1 MKKSSFLMMGGV
13 AAVSIALALPIQA
26 QQKIG
31 TIDMQK
37 VFTAYYK
44 TRDAETKLQEAQK
57 AYKDELDQR
66 MDIYKKNLDTINKYN
81 EEINRPELSGAS
93 KDQKAQE
100 RDSKIAETKGLEKE
114 ITDFRT
120 AREKELQEQM
130 NRMRQGIVEEIMR
143 VVNDQ
148 VKAANYD
155 LVFDKSGQSLN
166 SGVPVLV
173 FARENMDFSES
184 VITKLN
190 ANRPPVTSSPAAA
203 QGQKPQLTQP
213 EKSGPAITTKPGG
226 FPSPNRKP

>member
-1 MKKSSFLMMGGV
+1 MYSMKKSSFLMMGGV

-44 TRDAETKLQEAQK
+44 TREAQK

-114 ITDFRT
+114 ITDFRS

-130 NRMRQGIVEEIMR
+130 NRMRQGIVEEIMK
-143 VVNDQ
+143 VVNEQ

-155 LVFDKSGQSLN
+155 MVFDKSGQSLN
-166 SGVPVLV
+166 SGVPVLI

-226 FPSPNRKP
+226 FPSPNKKP

>member
-1 MKKSSFLMMGGV
+1 MNKSSIVVMGGV
-13 AAVSIALALPIQA
+13 LAASIALALPIQA

-44 TRDAETKLQEAQK
+44 TREAEDKLQEAQK

-66 MDIYKKNLDTINKYN
+66 MDIYKKNLDSINKFN
-81 EEINRPELSGAS
+81 EEINKPELSGAS

-114 ITDFRT
+114 ITEFRSS
-120 AREKELQEQM
+120 REKQLQEQM
-130 NRMRQGIVEEIMR
+130 NRMRQGIVEEIMK

-148 VKAANYD
+148 VKTQSYD

-173 FARENMDFSES
+173 YARENMDFSES

-190 ANRPPVTSSPAAA
+190 ANRPPPSASPAAA
-203 QGQKPQLTQP
+203 QGQKSTTPT
-213 EKSGPAITTKPGG
+213 GTNAPAVTTKPGG
-226 FPSPNRKP
+226 FPSPAKKP

>member
-1 MKKSSFLMMGGV
+1 MNKSSILVMGGV
-13 AAVSIALALPIQA
+13 LAASIALALPIQA

-44 TRDAETKLQEAQK
+44 TREAEDKLQEAQK

-66 MDIYKKNLDTINKYN
+66 MDIYKKNLDSINKFN
-81 EEINRPELSGAS
+81 EEINKPELSGAS

-114 ITDFRT
+114 ITEFRSS
-120 AREKELQEQM
+120 REKQLQEQM
-130 NRMRQGIVEEIMR
+130 NRMRQGIVEEIMK

-148 VKAANYD
+148 VKTQNYD

-173 FARENMDFSES
+173 YARENMDFSES

-190 ANRPPVTSSPAAA
+190 ANRPPPAASPAAA
-203 QGQKPQLTQP
+203 QGQKSTP
-213 EKSGPAITTKPGG
+213 PAGTNAPAVTTKPGG
-226 FPSPNRKP
+226 FPSPAKKP

>member
-1 MKKSSFLMMGGV
+1 MNKSSFLVMGGV
-13 AAVSIALALPIQA
+13 LAASIALALPIQA

-44 TRDAETKLQEAQK
+44 TREAEDKLQEAQK

-66 MDIYKKNLDTINKYN
+66 MDIYKKNLDSINKFN
-81 EEINRPELSGAS
+81 EEINKPELSGAS

-114 ITDFRT
+114 ITEFRS
-120 AREKELQEQM
+120 AREKQLQEQM
-130 NRMRQGIVEEIMR
+130 NRMRQGIVEEIMK

-148 VKAANYD
+148 VKTQNYD

-190 ANRPPVTSSPAAA
+190 ANRPPAAASPAAA
-203 QGQKPQLTQP
+203 QGQKSTPPT
-213 EKSGPAITTKPGG
+213 GANAPAITTKPGG
-226 FPSPNRKP
+226 FPSPAKKP

>member
-1 MKKSSFLMMGGV
+1 MKKSSFLLMGGV

-130 NRMRQGIVEEIMR
+130 NRMRQGIV
-143 VVNDQ
+143 
-148 VKAANYD
+148 
-155 LVFDKSGQSLN
+155 
-166 SGVPVLV
+166 
-173 FARENMDFSES
+173 
-184 VITKLN
+184 
-190 ANRPPVTSSPAAA
+190 
-203 QGQKPQLTQP
+203 
-213 EKSGPAITTKPGG
+213 
-226 FPSPNRKP
+226 

>member
-31 TIDMQK
+31 TIDMQR
-37 VFTAYYK
+37 VFTGYYK

-66 MDIYKKNLDTINKYN
+66 MDIYKKNLDTINKFN

-114 ITDFRT
+114 ITDFRS

-130 NRMRQGIVEEIMR
+130 NRMRQGIVEEIMK
-143 VVNDQ
+143 VVNEQ

-166 SGVPVLV
+166 SGVPVLI

-190 ANRPPVTSSPAAA
+190 ANRPPVTASPAAA

>member
-66 MDIYKKNLDTINKYN
+66 MDIYKKNLDTINKFN

-143 VVNDQ
+143 VVNEQ

-166 SGVPVLV
+166 SGVPVLI

-190 ANRPPVTSSPAAA
+190 ANRPPVASSPAAA
-203 QGQKPQLTQP
+203 QGQKPQLTP